1 MKVFAFILLL
11 ISITSFLVY
20 EKIPINT
27 YTTKIRKELKEIGS
41 FHGLE
46 QLKFTDFDYTKNT
59 ITYELS
65 SVQSKAVFFN
75 VNMLSVSVN
84 TELSVVLNADWT
96 PRAGDTNYLS
106 PYHSIY
112 SATFSKISNSLKS
125 DIIEIEFEVE
135 VSNFKFTKSWAYN
148 TEDSFYQP
156 SGKIDNTYVSF
167 KVKYLDES
175 PYTEEILLEVIN
187 AFLTE
192 NKSKM
197 NEAFTVNGVEAY
209 YNGLPFEELVQKIY
223 TQTSTNIAN
232 ENNIDLTLE
241 SAPEYTPNNDLIFK
255 KKGKLNDLDIS
266 GSAILSDSS
275 SYQKFYINK
284 ELIKNLISQNLF
296 NIIYEQTNNPSPKY
310 ELTVAYLKQI
320 MDISSYSDSDE
331 LKVFAEMADVVFN
344 DEDAISGTLMFTVSI
359 IAKED
364 FNIVLDF
371 TLNIGFEFTPTLFQ
385 NGLNF
390 VLLGKN
396 LSIKDIKSTQTVRDQ
411 DLLKDWIENTY
422 LVALGNNEFN
432 LFSLSFDLSYYFS
445 TNKLSYEFNSDYLCI
460 IKQ

>member
-11 ISITSFLVY
+11 ISVTGFLVY

-41 FHGLE
+41 LHGLE

-84 TELSVVLNADWT
+84 TELSVVLNVDWT
-96 PRAGDTNYLS
+96 PRTGDTNYLS

-112 SATFSKISNSLKS
+112 SATFSKKTNSLKS

-135 VSNFKFTKSWAYN
+135 VSDFKFTKSWAYN

-156 SGKIDNTYVSF
+156 SGKIDNTYISF

-209 YNGLPFEELVQKIY
+209 YKGLPFEELVQKIY

-241 SAPEYTPNNDLIFK
+241 SAPEYTRNNDLIFK

-266 GSAILSDSS
+266 GSAILSDNS

-320 MDISSYSDSDE
+320 MDVSSYSDTDE
-331 LKVFAEMADVVFN
+331 LKVFAEMEDVVFN

-396 LSIKDIKSTQTVRDQ
+396 LSIKDIKATQTVRDQ

-445 TNKLSYEFNSDYLCI
+445 TNKLSYEFNGDYLCI

>member
-41 FHGLE
+41 LHGLE
-46 QLKFTDFDYTKNT
+46 QLQFTDFDYTKNT

-209 YNGLPFEELVQKIY
+209 YKGLPFEELVQKIY

>member
-41 FHGLE
+41 LHGLE

-135 VSNFKFTKSWAYN
+135 VSNFKFKKSWAYN

-344 DEDAISGTLMFTVSI
+344 DEDAISGTLMFAVSI

>member
-20 EKIPINT
+20 EKIPINS

-41 FHGLE
+41 LHGLE

-65 SVQSKAVFFN
+65 SIQSKAVFFN

-135 VSNFKFTKSWAYN
+135 VSDFKFTKSWAYN

-156 SGKIDNTYVSF
+156 SGKIDNTYISF

-209 YNGLPFEELVQKIY
+209 YKGLPFEELVQKIY

-241 SAPEYTPNNDLIFK
+241 SAPEYTRNNDLIFK

-275 SYQKFYINK
+275 SYQKYYINK

-320 MDISSYSDSDE
+320 MDVSSYSDTDE
-331 LKVFAEMADVVFN
+331 LKVFAEMEDVVFN

-396 LSIKDIKSTQTVRDQ
+396 LSIKDIKATQTVRDQ

>member
-41 FHGLE
+41 LHGLE

-75 VNMLSVSVN
+75 ANMLSVSVN

-209 YNGLPFEELVQKIY
+209 YKGLPFEELVQKIY

>member
-41 FHGLE
+41 LHGLE

-75 VNMLSVSVN
+75 ANMLSVSVN

-209 YNGLPFEELVQKIY
+209 YKGLPFEELVQKIY

-310 ELTVAYLKQI
+310 ELTVTYLKQI

-344 DEDAISGTLMFTVSI
+344 DEDAISGILMFTVSI